1 VATEPPTPAQP
12 SWRTAGPKPQP
23 GPRKPPG
30 VAEGARDAS
39 EKPMA
44 AAPEAGAGSA
54 PKPEPAAPAAGVEGT
69 GTGGTPET
77 PVQDAYAAAAD
88 RWRSRMGGAAGG
100 MGGAPAATGAIGDG
114 TTDTG
119 GGGSVVGFE
128 FLSYRQRIFGTIKS
142 NWTNTVRTAGLV
154 AAVRFQ
160 LGPDGDVSNVELV
173 RSSGDRVYDQA
184 VVRAVQRSNPLPP
197 PPERYRDDFRE
208 VIVDFHSEEQGG
220 SGQG

>member
-1 VATEPPTPAQP
+1 
-12 SWRTAGPKPQP
+12 
-23 GPRKPPG
+23 
-30 VAEGARDAS
+30 
-39 EKPMA
+39 MA
-44 AAPEAGAGSA
+44 AEPVPGTGTVA
-54 PKPEPAAPAAGVEGT
+54 KPDPTAPAAGIEGT

-77 PVQDAYAAAAD
+77 PVDDDYAAAAE
-88 RWRSRMGGAAGG
+88 RWRSRMAGGAGG
-100 MGGAPAATGAIGDG
+100 MGGVAAATGSIGDG
-114 TTDTG
+114 TTDAG

-128 FLSYRQRIFGTIKS
+128 FLSYRQRIFGAIKS
-142 NWTNTVRTAGLV
+142 NWTNTVREAGLV

-160 LGPDGDVSNVELV
+160 LAPDGTVSAVELV

-220 SGQG
+220 NARG